1 MSKQAMK
8 IQTGHIVTA
17 DVQQVQGKEVTF
29 ADEEG
34 HPLFTARIIDGITIE
49 VRAVGVVK
57 HKDTLYSEC
66 LSVMPRY
73 ANAVQ
78 VTRCAYPIGAEK

>member
-8 IQTGHIVTA
+8 IQTGHSITA
-17 DVQQVQGKEVTF
+17 DVRQVQGKEVTF

-34 HPLFTARIIDGITIE
+34 RPLFSVRIVDGITIE
-49 VRAVGVVK
+49 VRAIGVVK

-78 VTRCAYPIGAEK
+78 VTRCVYPIGAEK

>member
-1 MSKQAMK
+1 MSKPAMK

-34 HPLFTARIIDGITIE
+34 RPLFTVRIIDVMTIE
-49 VRAVGVVK
+49 VIAVGVVK
-57 HKDTLYSEC
+57 HKDTLYSER

-73 ANAVQ
+73 TNAVQ
-78 VTRCAYPIGAEK
+78 VTRCAYPMGVEK